1 MQVIPHKQIT
11 SFELPGLIH
20 KTLAS
25 TKLGNEEFEV
35 WMQTITGESATPAHK
50 HNCEEVIVILKGKG
64 ECLCEGRSFEFETNE
79 TLLIPPNAVHQIINT
94 GKEDLNILATLSMSP
109 VVVETAEGSRLTLP
123 WDADESE

>member
-1 MQVIPHKQIT
+1 M
-11 SFELPGLIH
+11 
-20 KTLAS
+20 
-25 TKLGNEEFEV
+25 
-35 WMQTITGESATPAHK
+35 
-50 HNCEEVIVILKGKG
+50 IVILKGKG

-109 VVVETAEGSRLTLP
+109 VVVETAEGARLTLP